1 MASSSFETLADRT
14 LQAILE
20 RVEERLE
27 DAAEA
32 DLQGGILSI
41 ELDDGRRYV
50 INKHA
55 PNRQIWLSS
64 PVSGAA
70 HFDWHEGSGE
80 WRSTRGG
87 ETLLVRL
94 AQELTAATGTEIA
107 FG

>member
-14 LQAILE
+14 LQAILV
-20 RVEERLE
+20 RVEERLGDE
-27 DAAEA
+27 VEA
-32 DLQGGILSI
+32 DLQGSILTL

-70 HFDWHEGSGE
+70 HFDWHDASGE

-94 AQELTAATGTEIA
+94 GQELSAATGTAIA

>member
-1 MASSSFETLADRT
+1 MSASSFETLADRT
-14 LQAILE
+14 LEAILA
-20 RVEERLE
+20 RVEERL
-27 DAAEA
+27 DSVEA
-32 DLQGGILSI
+32 DLQGGILTL

-50 INKHA
+50 VNKHA

-70 HFDWHEGSGE
+70 HFDWHPESGA

-87 ETLLVRL
+87 EDLLALL
-94 AQELTAATGTEIA
+94 ARELRAATGGEIA